1 MKRLIL
7 SILIILLFAT
17 SSQSGESVCKAINA
31 KGRVD
36 SKNEFSKSTNKMFK
50 SKGIKY
56 KTTPKEVENT
66 ILNFCKENPYADEDG
81 ISKHF
86 IQISE
91 VLVATGQ

>member
-1 MKRLIL
+1 MKRLIV
-7 SILIILLFAT
+7 SVLIILLFAS
-17 SSQSGESVCKAINA
+17 SSQAESVCKAINA

-36 SKNEFSKSTNKMFK
+36 SKNEFAKSTNKMFK